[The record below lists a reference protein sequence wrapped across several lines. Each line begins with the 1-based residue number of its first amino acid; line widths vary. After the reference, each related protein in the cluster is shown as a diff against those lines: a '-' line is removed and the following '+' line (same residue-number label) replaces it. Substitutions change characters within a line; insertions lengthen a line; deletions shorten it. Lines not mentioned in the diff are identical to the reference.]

1 MIVRKNV
8 RSTVKKPE
16 MYYDDH
22 HVYLVKNQV
31 EVKENEDQDNEFIGY
46 EVGEEIEY
54 DKDEFLT
61 ALSTGQV
68 SLNDR
73 ATAMEDMIL
82 EMSQVVYA

>member
-31 EVKENEDQDNEFIGY
+31 EVKENEGQDNEFIGY

>member
-31 EVKENEDQDNEFIGY
+31 EVRENEGQDNEFIGY
-46 EVGEEIEY
+46 EVGEEVEY

-68 SLNDR
+68 SLDTR
-73 ATAMEDMIL
+73 ATAIEDMIL

>member
-31 EVKENEDQDNEFIGY
+31 EVKENEGLENEFIGY
-46 EVGEEIEY
+46 EVGEETEY
-54 DKDEFLT
+54 DKDEFLS
-61 ALSTGQV
+61 ALASGQV
-68 SLNDR
+68 SLDTR
-73 ATAMEDMIL
+73 ATAIEDMIL

>member
-8 RSTVKKPE
+8 RSTVEKPE

-22 HVYLVKNQV
+22 HVYLVKNQTAIT
-31 EVKENEDQDNEFIGY
+31 ENEGQENEFIGY

-61 ALSTGQV
+61 ALSLGQV
-68 SLNDR
+68 SLDSR
-73 ATAMEDMIL
+73 TTAMEDMIL
-82 EMSQVVYA
+82 EMSEVVYA

>member
-31 EVKENEDQDNEFIGY
+31 EVKENEGLENEFIGY

-68 SLNDR
+68 SLSDR

>member
-8 RSTVKKPE
+8 RSTVKKSE

-31 EVKENEDQDNEFIGY
+31 EVKENEGQDNEFIGY
-46 EVGEEIEY
+46 EVGEEVEY

-68 SLNDR
+68 SLDTR

>member
-16 MYYDDH
+16 MYYHDH

-31 EVKENEDQDNEFIGY
+31 EVKENEGQDNEFIGY
-46 EVGEEIEY
+46 DVGEEIEY

-68 SLNDR
+68 SLSDR

>member
-31 EVKENEDQDNEFIGY
+31 EVKENEGQDNEFIGY

-68 SLNDR
+68 SLSDR